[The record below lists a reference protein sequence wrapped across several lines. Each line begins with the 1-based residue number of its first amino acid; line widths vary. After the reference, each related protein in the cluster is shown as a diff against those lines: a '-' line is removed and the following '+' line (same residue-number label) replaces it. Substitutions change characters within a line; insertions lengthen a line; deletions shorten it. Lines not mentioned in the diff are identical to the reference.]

1 MTDVKKAT
9 GVNSGLVGFFC
20 LSSPEQATSYYMR
33 VSEYSN
39 SEKTDKATLTDKPA
53 LAILESVP
61 SERTRHNFKQ
71 TNGGNVKNTE
81 PPMSGFSISATL
93 SDSIELSGVARN
105 RTPLRGNTCSV
116 SIRTLEDSRQLYNC
130 QHFKQSNENN
140 AMQNTQTPAIGAP
153 ALLAKGFHP
162 ESTGT
167 ACLIPFQ
174 TYLDALQQAQAD
186 KATKGKGQAYA
197 QLLNAFHQAILP
209 LFFAEAKGNLSEV
222 SRLMG
227 IHRETISVWCKQL
240 GLNSRANGEV
250 QA

>member
-1 MTDVKKAT
+1 
-9 GVNSGLVGFFC
+9 
-20 LSSPEQATSYYMR
+20 MR
-33 VSEYSN
+33 SNEYSN
-39 SEKTDKATLTDKPA
+39 SEKSANLPLTVKPS
-53 LAILESVP
+53 LASLKHVP
-61 SERTRHNFKQ
+61 SEHTRHNFKQ
-71 TNGGNVKNTE
+71 TQGGHVKNTE

-105 RTPLRGNTCSV
+105 TTPLRGNTCSV
-116 SIRTLEDSRQLYNC
+116 TLCTLEGSRQLNNC
-130 QHFKQSNENN
+130 QHFKQTQENN

-153 ALLAKGFHP
+153 ALLAKGYHP

-167 ACLIPFQ
+167 ACLLPLQ
-174 TYLDALQQAQAD
+174 TYQDALQQARAD

-209 LFFAEAKGNLSEV
+209 LFFAETKGNLSEV

-227 IHRETISVWCKQL
+227 IHRETITVWCKQL

>member
-1 MTDVKKAT
+1 MTDIKKAT

-33 VSEYSN
+33 LSEYSN

-53 LAILESVP
+53 LAILESVS
-61 SERTRHNFKQ
+61 SERTRHNVKQ
-71 TNGGNVKNTE
+71 TFGGNVKNTE
-81 PPMSGFSISATL
+81 PPISGFSISATL
-93 SDSIELSGVARN
+93 SDSMELSGVARN

-116 SIRTLEDSRQLYNC
+116 SERTLNGSRQLLNC
-130 QHFKQSNENN
+130 QHVKQTFENN

-167 ACLIPFQ
+167 TCLIPFQ

-197 QLLNAFHQAILP
+197 QILNALHQAILP
-209 LFFAEAKGNLSEV
+209 LLFAEAKGNLSEV

-227 IHRETISVWCKQL
+227 IHRETITVWCKQL
-240 GLNSRANGEV
+240 GLNSRGEV

>member
-1 MTDVKKAT
+1 MTTPAKH
-9 GVNSGLVGFFC
+9 
-20 LSSPEQATSYYMR
+20 
-33 VSEYSN
+33 N
-39 SEKTDKATLTDKPA
+39 SEKSDNLSLTVKPS
-53 LAILESVP
+53 LASLKHVP
-61 SERTRHNFKQ
+61 SEHTRRNYKQ
-71 TNGGNVKNTE
+71 TCGGNVKNIE

-93 SDSIELSGVARN
+93 SDSNELSGVARN

-116 SIRTLEDSRQLYNC
+116 SVRTLIGSRQLLNC
-130 QHFKQSNENN
+130 QHYKQTYENN

-153 ALLAKGFHP
+153 ALMAKGFHP

-186 KATKGKGQAYA
+186 KATKGKGQAYH

-209 LFFAEAKGNLSEV
+209 LLFAETKGNLSEV
-222 SRLMG
+222 SRLLG
-227 IHRETISVWCKQL
+227 IHRETISIWCKQL
-240 GLNSRANGEV
+240 GLNSRANEEV

>member
-1 MTDVKKAT
+1 MCS
-9 GVNSGLVGFFC
+9 N
-20 LSSPEQATSYYMR
+20 
-33 VSEYSN
+33 EYSN
-39 SEKTDKATLTDKPA
+39 SEKSANLPLTVKPS
-53 LAILESVP
+53 LASLKHVP
-61 SERTRHNFKQ
+61 SEHTRHNYKQ
-71 TNGGNVKNTE
+71 TCGGNVKNTE

-93 SDSIELSGVARN
+93 SDSNELSGVARN

-116 SIRTLEDSRQLYNC
+116 PIRTLNGSRQLLNC
-130 QHFKQSNENN
+130 QHIKQSNENN

-153 ALLAKGFHP
+153 ARLAKGYHP

-167 ACLIPFQ
+167 ACLIPLQ
-174 TYLDALQQAQAD
+174 TYRDALQQAQAD

-227 IHRETISVWCKQL
+227 IHRETITVWCKPL

>member
-1 MTDVKKAT
+1 MTTPAK
-9 GVNSGLVGFFC
+9 
-20 LSSPEQATSYYMR
+20 R
-33 VSEYSN
+33 N
-39 SEKTDKATLTDKPA
+39 SEKSANLPLTVKPS
-53 LAILESVP
+53 LASLKHVP
-61 SERTRHNFKQ
+61 SERTRHNYKQ
-71 TNGGNVKNTE
+71 TFGGNVKNIE

-93 SDSIELSGVARN
+93 SDSNELSGVARN

-116 SIRTLEDSRQLYNC
+116 SIRTLEDSRQLNNC

-140 AMQNTQTPAIGAP
+140 AMQNTQTPAIGVP

-167 ACLIPFQ
+167 ACLISLQ
-174 TYLDALQQAQAD
+174 TYRDALQQAQAD
-186 KATKGKGQAYA
+186 KATKGKGQAYH

-227 IHRETISVWCKQL
+227 VHRETITVWCKQL

>member
-1 MTDVKKAT
+1 
-9 GVNSGLVGFFC
+9 
-20 LSSPEQATSYYMR
+20 MR
-33 VSEYSN
+33 SNEYSN
-39 SEKTDKATLTDKPA
+39 SQKSANLPLTVKPS
-53 LAILESVP
+53 LASLKHVP

-71 TNGGNVKNTE
+71 TNGGHVNNTE

-93 SDSIELSGVARN
+93 SDSNELLGVARN
-105 RTPLRGNTCSV
+105 TTPLRGNTCSV
-116 SIRTLEDSRQLYNC
+116 SEKTLRDSRQLLNC
-130 QHFKQSNENN
+130 QHSKQIFENT

-153 ALLAKGFHP
+153 ARLAKGYHP

-167 ACLIPFQ
+167 ACLLPFQ

-209 LFFAEAKGNLSEV
+209 LFFAETKGNLSEV
-222 SRLMG
+222 SRLLG
-227 IHRETISVWCKQL
+227 IHRETISIWCKQL
-240 GLNSRANGEV
+240 GLNSRANEEV